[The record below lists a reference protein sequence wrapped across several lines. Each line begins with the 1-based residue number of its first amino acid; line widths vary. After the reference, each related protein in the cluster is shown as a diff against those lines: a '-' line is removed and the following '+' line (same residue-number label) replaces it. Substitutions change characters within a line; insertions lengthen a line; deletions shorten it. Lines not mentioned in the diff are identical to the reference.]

1 MLDLTSSISTVSK
14 KKGNV
19 RYASRTSIAGDA
31 FQRFRLTPLLSH
43 HVGMMVL
50 AKSRRQSEA
59 VALWF
64 GQWAFYVETLYLLLS
79 KKPRSDCAVSKGGRG
94 KVNPTR
100 QKAIAEGKKANIGER
115 TMQAAVAKAEGRKP
129 KKKPWRRTPVHSGL
143 DAARRAY
150 FKWCIDLDADLDAE
164 LDIIREAF
172 REIAGRGRWTR
183 IRRRPQARASGCP
196 SQAFAAHRRTS
207 RGTRRRPDAPC
218 ISRAIWRSWLTPKRP
233 PQNDDA
239 DHDPGYED
247 CGHDRTSLFNSAMS
261 LARRIRETPGVGC
274 SIRCEN
280 RR

>member
-172 REIAGRGRWTR
+172 REIAGKRAMDKNPPPTPSPCFWMSEPSFCSSSSDISGNTSAAGCTLYFSRHLEVMAY
-183 IRRRPQARASGCP
+183 PQ
-196 SQAFAAHRRTS
+196 
-207 RGTRRRPDAPC
+207 
-218 ISRAIWRSWLTPKRP
+218 TPTTKR
-233 PQNDDA
+233 
-239 DHDPGYED
+239 
-247 CGHDRTSLFNSAMS
+247 
-261 LARRIRETPGVGC
+261 
-274 SIRCEN
+274 
-280 RR
+280 